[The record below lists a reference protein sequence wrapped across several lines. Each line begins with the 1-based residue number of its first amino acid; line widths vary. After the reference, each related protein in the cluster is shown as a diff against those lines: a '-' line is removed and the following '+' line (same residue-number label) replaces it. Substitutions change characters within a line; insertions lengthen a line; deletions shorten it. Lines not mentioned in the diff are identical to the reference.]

1 MFGSAPT
8 NEQRRCDSIDA
19 MRVRRPMM
27 PRAGMV
33 GEPAHTRLMEGS
45 ASGYTSTPDAA
56 TVDQRRFYAEYHG
69 HPPEQLETV
78 VRSLRDQ
85 GKQLIWLAGDSSL
98 DNKYWFHESSP
109 ALNGY
114 EHILSPAV
122 MKQDV
127 SYWLNATAAER
138 AHQGGDGPPLA
149 CVNTA
154 IEATSLNDRAC
165 SKLWAQDELI
175 RQHIGP
181 EDILIVS
188 VGGNDVAL
196 QPLLCTVLSMFAMVY
211 VPLPT
216 CFIKNY
222 ACACPP
228 NLGDTLDCGCL
239 CCGVPNCLSSL
250 LCGFPFGFPYE
261 PIRIRTLRPAT
272 SRLLSWHCMAC
283 AIDTW

>member
-1 MFGSAPT
+1 MLPAACCRVQVSSET
-8 NEQRRCDSIDA
+8 VNQR
-19 MRVRRPMM
+19 
-27 PRAGMV
+27 
-33 GEPAHTRLMEGS
+33 H
-45 ASGYTSTPDAA
+45 Y
-56 TVDQRRFYAEYHG
+56 YAEYHG
-69 HPPEQLETV
+69 HPVDELEAV
-78 VRSLRDQ
+78 VRSLRAQ
-85 GKQLIWLAGDSSL
+85 GKSLIWLAGDSSL

-114 EHILSPAV
+114 EHVLKPAI

-127 SYWLNATAAER
+127 CYWLNATAAER
-138 AHQGGDGPPLA
+138 AHAQGQGEGPQWA

-181 EDILIVS
+181 DDILIVS

-211 VPLPT
+211 VPMPT
-216 CFIKNY
+216 WFIKNC

-228 NLGDTLDCGCL
+228 NLGSTLDCGCL
-239 CCGVPNCLSSL
+239 CCGVPNCISSL
-250 LCGFPFGFPYE
+250 LCGCPLGFPYMVRCPE
-261 PIRIRTLRPAT
+261 AK
-272 SRLLSWHCMAC
+272 H
-283 AIDTW
+283 